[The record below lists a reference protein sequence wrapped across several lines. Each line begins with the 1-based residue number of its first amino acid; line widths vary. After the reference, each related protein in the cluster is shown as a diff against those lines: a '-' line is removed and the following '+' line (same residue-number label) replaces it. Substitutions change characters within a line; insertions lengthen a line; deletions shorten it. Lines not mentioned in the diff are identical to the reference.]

1 MHFDIGDIMSDEK
14 QMVTIDGKEYDFVEL
29 ENGQQYLVQQL
40 RSVNSKI
47 ANAKFDLDQLSAAQ
61 DMFSKM
67 LLASVKESEEESE

>member
-1 MHFDIGDIMSDEK
+1 MSDEK

>member
-1 MHFDIGDIMSDEK
+1 MSDEK

-47 ANAKFDLDQLSAAQ
+47 VNAKFDLDQLSAAQ

-67 LLASVKESEEESE
+67 LVASVKESEEESE

>member
-1 MHFDIGDIMSDEK
+1 MSDEP

-29 ENGQQYLVQQL
+29 EDGQQYLVRQL
-40 RSVNSKI
+40 RDVNKKI

-67 LLASVKESEEESE
+67 LMASLQEPEKKEE

>member
-1 MHFDIGDIMSDEK
+1 MSDEK

-29 ENGQQYLVQQL
+29 EDGQQYLVQQL

-47 ANAKFDLDQLSAAQ
+47 VNAKFDLDQLSAAQ

-67 LLASVKESEEESE
+67 LVASVKESEEESE

>member
-1 MHFDIGDIMSDEK
+1 MSDEK

-40 RSVNSKI
+40 HSVNSKI

>member
-1 MHFDIGDIMSDEK
+1 MSDEK

-67 LLASVKESEEESE
+67 LVASVKESEEESE